1 MTNIFLKISNV
12 LQTVILPTSSDLSFF
27 HFYYLCFPLAAGD
40 TNDKDQNIDA
50 LLAKVYKQENV
61 SEWWVNE
68 NLDGVRGIWNGEKLH
83 FRSGKLIS
91 APD

>member
-1 MTNIFLKISNV
+1 M
-12 LQTVILPTSSDLSFF
+12 ILVFF
-27 HFYYLCFPLAAGD
+27 TFIIRVFPLAAGD

-68 NLDGVRGIWNGEKLH
+68 KLDGARGIWNGEKLH
-83 FRSGKLIS
+83 F
-91 APD
+91 AEAN